1 MSSAL
6 LPASRRARLIL
17 GALAGAVALA
27 LAVSVGYF
35 GPRFA
40 TPGDSSPE
48 AGFARDMSQHHG
60 QAVQMA
66 LYAYRLADNDEVRI
80 MGYDIATTQQYQVG
94 QMQTWLEDWRLS
106 PNRSGPP
113 MAWMPNGMRE
123 LQADGR
129 MPGMAS
135 TAEVTKLSSSTGKD
149 FDILFCQLL
158 LRHHLGGV
166 HMAQGILALTDD
178 ARVQTL
184 AKAIIAGQQAEINI
198 LNNLLQQMGAKPL
211 Q

>member
-1 MSSAL
+1 MSSTL
-6 LPASRRARLIL
+6 LPATRRARLIL

-27 LAVSVGYF
+27 LAFSVGYF
-35 GPRFA
+35 GPRFT

-66 LYAYRLADNDEVRI
+66 LYAYRLAGDSQIRT
-80 MGYDIATTQQYQVG
+80 MGYDIATTQQYQIG

-106 PNRSGPP
+106 PNRSDPA
-113 MAWMPNGMRE
+113 MAWMPNGMGE
-123 LQADGR
+123 LQSDGQ

-135 TAEVTKLSSSTGKD
+135 TAELTRLSSSTGKD
-149 FDILFCQLL
+149 FDVLFCQLM
-158 LRHHLGGV
+158 LRHHLAGV
-166 HMAQGILALTDD
+166 HMTQGVLAVTDD
-178 ARVQTL
+178 ARVRSL
-184 AKAIIAGQQAEINI
+184 AQAIVAGQQNEINI

>member
-1 MSSAL
+1 MSPV

-35 GPRFA
+35 GPRFT

-66 LYAYRLADNDEVRI
+66 LYAYRLAQDNQIRI
-80 MGYDIATTQQYQVG
+80 MGYDVATTQQYQIG

-113 MAWMPNGMRE
+113 MAWMPDGK
-123 LQADGR
+123 LLPDGR

-135 TAEVTKLSSSTGKD
+135 TAEVTQLSSSTGKD

-166 HMAQGILALTDD
+166 HMAQSILALSHD
-178 ARVQTL
+178 ARVQAL
-184 AKAIIAGQQAEINI
+184 AKAIIAGQQGEINI

>member
-1 MSSAL
+1 MVPAV

-17 GALAGAVALA
+17 GALAGAMALA

-35 GPRFA
+35 APRFT
-40 TPGDSSPE
+40 TPADSSPE

-66 LYAYRLADNDEVRI
+66 LYAYRLGQDNQVRI

-113 MAWMPNGMRE
+113 MAWMPDGKRE

-135 TAEVTKLSSSTGKD
+135 TAEVTRLSSATGKD

-166 HMAQGILALTDD
+166 HMAQGILALTHD
-178 ARVQTL
+178 ARVRSL
-184 AKAIIAGQQAEINI
+184 AQSIITGQQGEINI
-198 LNNLLQQMGAKPL
+198 LNNLLQEMGAKPL